1 MNRVLKRPMFRIGGS
16 AGTGITSGL
25 DQPRKQYANGSEY
38 NLKDYERERRM
49 IEEMMRQEQL
59 RKDMELDLKK
69 KKVREQKQMAADGGR
84 IGYANGT
91 PNFQFGG
98 VPGFLTNFGLN
109 LLSTPPQGNIFQT
122 AATAAKDPFNLLQ
135 AQQTAAM
142 KTASDRAFAKELA
155 AEEREFEE
163 GQLEKKL
170 AAQKEIAGMKSTD
183 LTERIRAIA
192 DTKYEGDEI
201 RAQREVNFPSEVY
214 PTLVAEYGQESVATT
229 VIDSSGLQK
238 QKDLD
243 RFVKQNPALA
253 RQVVYDV
260 RTGKAMKFVKN
271 TVTNKFE
278 LIPASSA
285 DVEDTGD
292 MQPAPRENPGLF
304 GRDTKPPKE
313 LKEILPDFTEPGFNE
328 DFYQS

>member
-25 DQPRKQYANGSEY
+25 DKPQKMANG
-38 NLKDYERERRM
+38 
-49 IEEMMRQEQL
+49 
-59 RKDMELDLKK
+59 
-69 KKVREQKQMAADGGR
+69 GR
-84 IGYANGT
+84 TGYANGT

-122 AATAAKDPFNLLQ
+122 AATAAKDPFNILQ

-142 KTASDRAFAKELA
+142 KTASDRAFARELSE
-155 AEEREFEE
+155 EEREFEA

-170 AAQKEIAGMKSTD
+170 ATQKEIAGMKSTD
-183 LTERIRAIA
+183 LNSRIQSIA
-192 DTKYEGDEI
+192 DTKYEGDI
-201 RAQREVNFPSEVY
+201 IKATREVNFATETY
-214 PTLVAEYGQESVATT
+214 PTLTAEYGQESVATT

-243 RFVKQNPALA
+243 RFVKQNPTLA

-260 RTGKAMKFVKN
+260 ATGKAMKFVKN

-278 LIPASSA
+278 LIPADSA
-285 DVEDTGD
+285 DIDPTGD
-292 MQPAPRENPGLF
+292 LQPAPDNPGLF
-304 GRDTKPPKE
+304 NRPTKEGKD
-313 LKEILPDFTEPGFNE
+313 LKDILPDFRDPDTGFNE